1 MEIHFANP
9 RCKELPAN
17 VHAVDRAENPDLRLP
32 EVQWFCSDRVNQFG
46 KKVSKAEKITI
57 GCSDRGLT
65 GRLMPQHE
73 WAGSTSA
80 TALEC
85 RFLGVKVWLD
95 FVMHLAMLHPYLLRC
110 PVCFLTPPAAASA
123 NSM

>member
-1 MEIHFANP
+1 M
-9 RCKELPAN
+9 
-17 VHAVDRAENPDLRLP
+17 HAVDRAENPDLRLP
-32 EVQWFCSDRVNQFG
+32 EVQWFCSDRVNEFG

-73 WAGSTSA
+73 RAGPTNV
-80 TALEC
+80 TPALEC

-95 FVMHLAMLHPYLLRC
+95 FVMHLAKLHPYLLRC